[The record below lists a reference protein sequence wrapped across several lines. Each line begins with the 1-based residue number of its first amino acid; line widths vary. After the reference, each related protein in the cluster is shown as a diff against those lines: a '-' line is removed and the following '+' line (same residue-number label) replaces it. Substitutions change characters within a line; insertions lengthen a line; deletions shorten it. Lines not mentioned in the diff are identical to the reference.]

1 MILFLYLEIERVI
14 EFTAQSKKTKS
25 FNENSHPFTDKHAL
39 ILQEHDSSFRF
50 TFEDEASTKKER

>member
-39 ILQEHDSSFRF
+39 ILQEHGVII
-50 TFEDEASTKKER
+50 